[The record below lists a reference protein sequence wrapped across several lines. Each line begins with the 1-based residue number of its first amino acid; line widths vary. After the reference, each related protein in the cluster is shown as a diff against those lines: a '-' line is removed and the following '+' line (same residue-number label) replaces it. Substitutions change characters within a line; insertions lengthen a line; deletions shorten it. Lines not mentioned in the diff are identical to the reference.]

1 MQKLY
6 IDFDGVILDTIETT
20 YKIMDNL
27 KIDKKNETE
36 VIHFFQYLDWQNILL
51 VTPVINDSINCIKR
65 IKATNK
71 YDISILTHVNS
82 YNEIVQKIKYI
93 NKYLPGINI
102 IVVPKEKSKTK
113 MVDPRGAILIDDYK
127 SNLREW
133 KEKGG
138 IAIKFSKKMREY
150 PYPIIDRLD
159 KILEM

>member
-93 NKYLPGINI
+93 NKYLP
-102 IVVPKEKSKTK
+102 
-113 MVDPRGAILIDDYK
+113 
-127 SNLREW
+127 
-133 KEKGG
+133 
-138 IAIKFSKKMREY
+138 
-150 PYPIIDRLD
+150 
-159 KILEM
+159 